1 MRSPQFP
8 QVKDHRGFS
17 TPSPDSA
24 PSDSLPRLYSR
35 AFFAMALANFLI
47 LSSFSTF
54 FLFPLFIL
62 KHGGNEIDIG
72 VIMGAFTLASVICR
86 PWISEMI
93 DRIGRKKSYTIGC
106 LQMSVLPLA
115 YLYFHGEVTDFYLP
129 LLGVRIIH
137 GMGFALCLTAVFTY
151 IADLTPEGRLNE
163 GLGIFGVSGLV
174 GTAVGP
180 VIAELVIDRFG
191 FPTLFITAGLMA
203 TLALIIHLPLS
214 ETLVRDSSKNK
225 TSFFGVLKIRRI
237 ALVAVLAVLFG
248 FGLAA
253 SNGFVAPF
261 ASEQHIPFVSVYYL
275 AYSGSAVLTR
285 VLGGR
290 LADRI
295 NEDRVIPCAMV
306 LTGLGLASL
315 VFLGSSPMLIVAG
328 LLGGCGHGL
337 LYPSLNVLAIRDM
350 PAVIRGKITGVFTG
364 SIDAGVFAGSIILG
378 FVGQSAGFRVLFLA
392 AGCALLLAFVL
403 YRWSR
408 VSRGQIRE

>member
-1 MRSPQFP
+1 LQAQHRQDFSPLPNSPESAASPQ
-8 QVKDHRGFS
+8 
-17 TPSPDSA
+17 
-24 PSDSLPRLYSR
+24 RLYSR

-62 KHGGNEIDIG
+62 NHGGNEIDIG

-115 YLYFHGEVTDFYLP
+115 YLFFCGGLRDFYFP
-129 LLGVRIIH
+129 LLVVRMVH

-151 IADLTPEGRLNE
+151 IADLTPESRLNE
-163 GLGIFGVSGLV
+163 GLGIFGISGLI

-180 VIAELVIDRFG
+180 AIAEVVIDELG
-191 FPTLFITAGLMA
+191 FPTLFVTSGLMA
-203 TLALIIHLPLS
+203 VFALLIHLPLS
-214 ETLVRDSSKNK
+214 ETLVRGPSRSA

-237 ALVAVLAVLFG
+237 GLVSILAVLFG

-261 ASEQHIPFVSVYYL
+261 ASERQVPFVSAYYL
-275 AYSGSAVLTR
+275 AYSGSAVLVR

-290 LADRI
+290 VADRL
-295 NEDRVIPCAMV
+295 NEDRVIPGAMI
-306 LTGLGLASL
+306 LTGIGLASL
-315 VFLGSSPMLIVAG
+315 VFLKGSLILILAG

-350 PAVIRGKITGVFTG
+350 PAAIRGKVTGVFTG
-364 SIDAGVFAGSIILG
+364 SIDAGVFAGSIMLG
-378 FVGQSAGFRVLFLA
+378 FVGQSAGFPALFLA
-392 AGCALLLAFVL
+392 AGSALLAAFAL
-403 YRWSR
+403 FRWSR
-408 VSRGQIRE
+408 VIR